1 MKTMSAMEVRR
12 HFGSVLDE
20 VRIKSETILLERA
33 GRPIAMITPI
43 TPQSTPAI
51 AGHLTA
57 LQNLKN
63 ANNEASDRGMN
74 PNNWV
79 ANERTERRHEDIR

>member
-12 HFGSVLDE
+12 HFGAVLDE

-43 TPQSTPAI
+43 STASTPDVSS
-51 AGHLTA
+51 HLTA
-57 LQNLKN
+57 LRNLSSAQPRATARGKN
-63 ANNEASDRGMN
+63 PGKWIA
-74 PNNWV
+74 
-79 ANERTERRHEDIR
+79 TERAERHHEGIR